1 MMKKIWNW
9 IKSPS
14 SDFALFIVFLLLLN
28 IVSYNSFFRLDL
40 TEPKSYSLSKPSK
53 QVVKNLQEPLTIRVF
68 FDKNLP
74 TPYNSVAQYV
84 EDLLAEYDGVANKNF
99 SVINMDLSKEES
111 LEMASD
117 YGLSQ
122 IQIQEIKNNEVGF
135 KQVYMGLVLSYGD
148 SIETLDSITSTEG
161 FEYKLTTKISKM
173 ISTAD
178 TLANLKQDEKINVTL
193 YFSPVLK
200 NMGISGCA
208 ELEEIVETTFKE
220 VNKQNKD
227 RLDYKVVNPSE
238 SETIEFVQKY
248 GIQAIQY
255 KSENQQKVAALGLV
269 VEYNDDFRVIP
280 VQIERSL
287 FGYVVSGL
295 ETIGESINES
305 LQSLMSNVQSI
316 GYVTGHGELS
326 LQDERQALNFN
337 KMVSAHY
344 QIEELNLVENDI
356 PMNMSCIVING
367 PKADFAE
374 EELYKID
381 QFIMRGG
388 NVMFF
393 VDSLVEQGG
402 SPYQAAEYVPNE
414 LNIDKLLNKYGVK
427 RNYDYVMDTNCYT
440 TSSPE
445 YGKVNLYWAPIMQ
458 KDSLAK
464 KSVITQNLGYL
475 IFLQNGSLD
484 ISGAENNSN
493 LKSTVLVKSSPE
505 SWAQSERIMLNPIFM
520 TPPEAG
526 NFAPQNLAVMIEGKF
541 DSAYTEKP
549 EFETSDESAEATEN
563 QTKDEN
569 QLTTENHLASAK
581 LPGKIFVTGSSY
593 VTTYQILDGQD
604 TSPISMFFLNVIDY
618 LNGNEEVCTMRT
630 KGLGINVLTIK
641 SPALAT
647 IAKYFNQFGLV
658 ILVAVA
664 GLIVVRSRAKRR
676 KQIRE
681 KYNPND
687 SRQVK

>member
-1 MMKKIWNW
+1 MKKFINW
-9 IKSPS
+9 LKSPS

-344 QIEELNLVENDI
+344 QIEELNLVEKDI

-427 RNYDYVMDTNCYT
+427 RNYDYVMDTNCYS

-658 ILVAVA
+658 ILVAAA

>member
-1 MMKKIWNW
+1 MKKFINW
-9 IKSPS
+9 LKSPS

-427 RNYDYVMDTNCYT
+427 RNYDYVMDTNCYS

-549 EFETSDESAEATEN
+549 EFESSDESAEATEN

>member
-1 MMKKIWNW
+1 MKKFINW
-9 IKSPS
+9 LKSPS

-111 LEMASD
+111 LAMASD

-178 TLANLKQDEKINVTL
+178 TLANLKQNEKINITL

-200 NMGISGCA
+200 NMGISGCN
-208 ELEEIVETTFKE
+208 ELEQIIETSFKE

-344 QIEELNLVENDI
+344 QIEELNLVEKDI

-381 QFIMRGG
+381 QFVMRGG
-388 NVMFF
+388 NIMFF

-440 TSSPE
+440 TSSSE
-445 YGKVNLYWAPIMQ
+445 YGKMNLYWAPIMQ
-458 KDSLAK
+458 KDQLAK

-526 NFAPQNLAVMIEGKF
+526 NFASQNLAVMIEGKF

-549 EFETSDESAEATEN
+549 KFETSDESAETTEN
-563 QTKDEN
+563 QTQDKN

-581 LPGKIFVTGSSY
+581 LPGKIFVTGSS
-593 VTTYQILDGQD
+593 
-604 TSPISMFFLNVIDY
+604 
-618 LNGNEEVCTMRT
+618 
-630 KGLGINVLTIK
+630 
-641 SPALAT
+641 
-647 IAKYFNQFGLV
+647 
-658 ILVAVA
+658 
-664 GLIVVRSRAKRR
+664 
-676 KQIRE
+676 
-681 KYNPND
+681 
-687 SRQVK
+687 

>member
-1 MMKKIWNW
+1 MKKFINW
-9 IKSPS
+9 LKSPS

-111 LEMASD
+111 LAMASD

-178 TLANLKQDEKINVTL
+178 TLANLKQNEKINITL

-200 NMGISGCA
+200 NMGISGCN

-344 QIEELNLVENDI
+344 QIEELNLVEKDI

-381 QFIMRGG
+381 QFVMRGG
-388 NVMFF
+388 NIMFF

-440 TSSPE
+440 TSSSE
-445 YGKVNLYWAPIMQ
+445 YGKMNLYWAPIMQ
-458 KDSLAK
+458 KDQLAK

-526 NFAPQNLAVMIEGKF
+526 NFASQNLAVMIEGKF

-549 EFETSDESAEATEN
+549 EFETSDESAETTEN
-563 QTKDEN
+563 QTQDEN

-641 SPALAT
+641 SPALAS

>member
-1 MMKKIWNW
+1 MKKFINW
-9 IKSPS
+9 LKSSS

-111 LEMASD
+111 LAMASD

-427 RNYDYVMDTNCYT
+427 RNYDYVMDTNCYS

-493 LKSTVLVKSSPE
+493 LKSTVLVKSSTE

-520 TPPEAG
+520 TPPEAS

>member
-1 MMKKIWNW
+1 MKKFINW
-9 IKSPS
+9 LKSPS

-111 LEMASD
+111 LAMASD

-200 NMGISGCA
+200 NMEISGCA

-427 RNYDYVMDTNCYT
+427 RNYDYVMDTNCYS

-549 EFETSDESAEATEN
+549 KFETSDESAEATEN
-563 QTKDEN
+563 QTKGEN

>member
-1 MMKKIWNW
+1 MKKFINW
-9 IKSPS
+9 LKSPS

-111 LEMASD
+111 LAMASD

-208 ELEEIVETTFKE
+208 ELEEIVETSFKE

-344 QIEELNLVENDI
+344 QIEELNLVEKDI

-381 QFIMRGG
+381 QFVMRGG
-388 NVMFF
+388 NIMFF

-440 TSSPE
+440 TSSSE
-445 YGKVNLYWAPIMQ
+445 YGKINLYWAPIMQ
-458 KDSLAK
+458 KDQLAK

-526 NFAPQNLAVMIEGKF
+526 NFVSQNLAVMIEGKF

-563 QTKDEN
+563 QTQDEN

-581 LPGKIFVTGSSY
+581 LPGKIFVIGSSY

>member
-1 MMKKIWNW
+1 MKKFINW
-9 IKSPS
+9 LKSPS

-111 LEMASD
+111 LAMASD

-344 QIEELNLVENDI
+344 QIEELNLVENGI

-427 RNYDYVMDTNCYT
+427 RNYDYVMDTNCYS

>member
-1 MMKKIWNW
+1 MKKFINW
-9 IKSPS
+9 LKSPS

-111 LEMASD
+111 LAMASD

-227 RLDYKVVNPSE
+227 RLDYKIVNPSE

-563 QTKDEN
+563 QTKGEN

>member
-1 MMKKIWNW
+1 MKKFINW
-9 IKSPS
+9 LKSPS

-475 IFLQNGSLD
+475 IFLQNCSLD

-647 IAKYFNQFGLV
+647 VAKYFNQFGLV

>member
-1 MMKKIWNW
+1 MKKFINW
-9 IKSPS
+9 LKSPS

-111 LEMASD
+111 LTMASD

-344 QIEELNLVENDI
+344 QIEELNLVESDI

-427 RNYDYVMDTNCYT
+427 RNYDYVMDTNCYS

-563 QTKDEN
+563 QTKGEN

>member
-1 MMKKIWNW
+1 MKKFINW
-9 IKSPS
+9 LKSPS

-111 LEMASD
+111 LAMASD

-200 NMGISGCA
+200 NMGISGCT

-344 QIEELNLVENDI
+344 QIEELNLVKNDI

-381 QFIMRGG
+381 QFVMRGG
-388 NVMFF
+388 NIMFF

-440 TSSPE
+440 TSSSE
-445 YGKVNLYWAPIMQ
+445 YGKMNLYWAPIMQ
-458 KDSLAK
+458 KDQLAK

-520 TPPEAG
+520 TPPETG

-549 EFETSDESAEATEN
+549 KFETSDESAEATEN

-569 QLTTENHLASAK
+569 QFTTENHLASAK

-618 LNGNEEVCTMRT
+618 LNGNEDVCTMRT

>member
-1 MMKKIWNW
+1 MKKFINW
-9 IKSPS
+9 LKSPS

-111 LEMASD
+111 LAMASD

-427 RNYDYVMDTNCYT
+427 RNYDYVMDTNCYS

-520 TPPEAG
+520 TPPEAS

-549 EFETSDESAEATEN
+549 EFETSNESAEATEN
-563 QTKDEN
+563 QTKGEN

>member
-1 MMKKIWNW
+1 MKKFINW
-9 IKSPS
+9 LKSPS

-111 LEMASD
+111 LAMASD

-255 KSENQQKVAALGLV
+255 KSENQQKVATLGLV

-563 QTKDEN
+563 QTKGEN

>member
-1 MMKKIWNW
+1 MKKFINW
-9 IKSPS
+9 LKSPS

-99 SVINMDLSKEES
+99 SVINMDLSKEDS

-520 TPPEAG
+520 TPPESG
-526 NFAPQNLAVMIEGKF
+526 NFAPQNLAIMIEGKF

>member
-1 MMKKIWNW
+1 MKKFINW
-9 IKSPS
+9 LKSPS

-111 LEMASD
+111 LAMASD

-178 TLANLKQDEKINVTL
+178 TLANLKQNEKINITL

-200 NMGISGCA
+200 NMGISGCN
-208 ELEEIVETTFKE
+208 ELEQIVETSFKE

-227 RLDYKVVNPSE
+227 RLDYKVINPSE

-344 QIEELNLVENDI
+344 QIEELNLVEKDI

-381 QFIMRGG
+381 QFVMRGG

-440 TSSPE
+440 TSSSE
-445 YGKVNLYWAPIMQ
+445 YGKMNLYWAPIMQ
-458 KDSLAK
+458 KNQLAK

-526 NFAPQNLAVMIEGKF
+526 NFASQNLAVMIEGKF

-549 EFETSDESAEATEN
+549 KFETSDESAETTEN
-563 QTKDEN
+563 QTQDEN

-630 KGLGINVLTIK
+630 KGLGINVLNIK
-641 SPALAT
+641 SPALVT

>member
-1 MMKKIWNW
+1 MKKFINW
-9 IKSPS
+9 LKSPS

-111 LEMASD
+111 LAMASD

-238 SETIEFVQKY
+238 SETIEFVQKF

-427 RNYDYVMDTNCYT
+427 RNYDYVMDTNCYS

-458 KDSLAK
+458 KDSLVK

>member
-1 MMKKIWNW
+1 MKKFINW
-9 IKSPS
+9 LKSPS

-111 LEMASD
+111 LAMASD

-178 TLANLKQDEKINVTL
+178 TLANLKQNEKINITL

-200 NMGISGCA
+200 NMGISGCN
-208 ELEEIVETTFKE
+208 ELEQIVETSFKE

-344 QIEELNLVENDI
+344 QIEELNLVEKDI

-381 QFIMRGG
+381 QFVMRGG

-440 TSSPE
+440 TSSSE
-445 YGKVNLYWAPIMQ
+445 YGKMNLYWAPIMQ
-458 KDSLAK
+458 KDQLAK

-520 TPPEAG
+520 TPPEGG
-526 NFAPQNLAVMIEGKF
+526 NFASQNLAVMIEGKF

-549 EFETSDESAEATEN
+549 KFETSDESAEATEN
-563 QTKDEN
+563 QTQDEN

-618 LNGNEEVCTMRT
+618 LNGNEDVCTMRT
-630 KGLGINVLTIK
+630 KGLEINVLNIK

>member
-1 MMKKIWNW
+1 MKKFINW
-9 IKSPS
+9 LKSPS

-111 LEMASD
+111 LAMASD

-193 YFSPVLK
+193 YFCPVLK

-427 RNYDYVMDTNCYT
+427 RNYDYVMDTNCYS

-520 TPPEAG
+520 TPPEAS

-563 QTKDEN
+563 QAKGEN

>member
-1 MMKKIWNW
+1 MKKFINW
-9 IKSPS
+9 LKSPS

-111 LEMASD
+111 LAMASD

-464 KSVITQNLGYL
+464 NSVITQNLGYL

-520 TPPEAG
+520 TPPEAS

-549 EFETSDESAEATEN
+549 KFETSDESAEAAEN
-563 QTKDEN
+563 QTKGEN

-641 SPALAT
+641 SPALTT

>member
-1 MMKKIWNW
+1 MKKFINW
-9 IKSPS
+9 LKSPS

-111 LEMASD
+111 LAMASD

-178 TLANLKQDEKINVTL
+178 TLANLKQNEKINITL

-344 QIEELNLVENDI
+344 QIEELNLVEKDI

-381 QFIMRGG
+381 QFVMRGG

-427 RNYDYVMDTNCYT
+427 RNYDYVMDTNCYS
-440 TSSPE
+440 TSSSE
-445 YGKVNLYWAPIMQ
+445 YGKMNLYWAPIMQ
-458 KDSLAK
+458 KDQLAK

-526 NFAPQNLAVMIEGKF
+526 NFASQNLAVMIEGKF

-549 EFETSDESAEATEN
+549 KFETSDESAETTEN
-563 QTKDEN
+563 QTQDKN

>member
-1 MMKKIWNW
+1 MKKFINW
-9 IKSPS
+9 LKSPS

-111 LEMASD
+111 LAMASD

-148 SIETLDSITSTEG
+148 SIETLDSIISTEG

-178 TLANLKQDEKINVTL
+178 TLANLKQNEKINITL

-200 NMGISGCA
+200 NMGISGCN
-208 ELEEIVETTFKE
+208 ELEQIVETSFKE

-344 QIEELNLVENDI
+344 QIEELNLVEKDI

-381 QFIMRGG
+381 QFVMRGG

-427 RNYDYVMDTNCYT
+427 RNYDYVMDTNCYS
-440 TSSPE
+440 TSSSE
-445 YGKVNLYWAPIMQ
+445 YGKMNLYWAPIMQ
-458 KDSLAK
+458 KDQLAK

-526 NFAPQNLAVMIEGKF
+526 NFASQNLAVMIEGKF

-549 EFETSDESAEATEN
+549 KFETSDESAETTEN
-563 QTKDEN
+563 QTQDEN

-664 GLIVVRSRAKRR
+664 GLIVVRSRVKRR

>member
-1 MMKKIWNW
+1 MKKFINW
-9 IKSPS
+9 LKSPS

-344 QIEELNLVENDI
+344 QIEELNLVEKDI

-427 RNYDYVMDTNCYT
+427 RNYDYVMDTNCYS

>member
-1 MMKKIWNW
+1 MKKFINW
-9 IKSPS
+9 LKSPS

-111 LEMASD
+111 LAMASD

-549 EFETSDESAEATEN
+549 EFETSDESAEATES

-664 GLIVVRSRAKRR
+664 GLIVVRTRAKRR

>member
-1 MMKKIWNW
+1 
-9 IKSPS
+9 
-14 SDFALFIVFLLLLN
+14 
-28 IVSYNSFFRLDL
+28 
-40 TEPKSYSLSKPSK
+40 
-53 QVVKNLQEPLTIRVF
+53 
-68 FDKNLP
+68 
-74 TPYNSVAQYV
+74 
-84 EDLLAEYDGVANKNF
+84 
-99 SVINMDLSKEES
+99 
-111 LEMASD
+111 
-117 YGLSQ
+117 
-122 IQIQEIKNNEVGF
+122 
-135 KQVYMGLVLSYGD
+135 
-148 SIETLDSITSTEG
+148 
-161 FEYKLTTKISKM
+161 M

-178 TLANLKQDEKINVTL
+178 TLANLKQNEKINITL

-344 QIEELNLVENDI
+344 QIEELNLVEKDI

-381 QFIMRGG
+381 QFVMRGG

-440 TSSPE
+440 TSSSE
-445 YGKVNLYWAPIMQ
+445 YGKMNLYWAPIMQ
-458 KDSLAK
+458 KDQLAK

-526 NFAPQNLAVMIEGKF
+526 NFASQNLAVMIEGKF

-549 EFETSDESAEATEN
+549 KFETSNESAETTEN
-563 QTKDEN
+563 QTQDEN

-581 LPGKIFVTGSSY
+581 LPGKIFVIGSSY

>member
-1 MMKKIWNW
+1 MKKFINW
-9 IKSPS
+9 LKSPS

-111 LEMASD
+111 LAMASD

-135 KQVYMGLVLSYGD
+135 KQVYMGLVFSYGD

>member
-1 MMKKIWNW
+1 MKKFINW
-9 IKSPS
+9 LKSPS

-111 LEMASD
+111 LTMASD

-427 RNYDYVMDTNCYT
+427 RNYDYVMDTNCYS

-520 TPPEAG
+520 TPPEAS

-563 QTKDEN
+563 QAKGEN

>member
-1 MMKKIWNW
+1 MKKFINW
-9 IKSPS
+9 LKSPS

-111 LEMASD
+111 LAMASD

-178 TLANLKQDEKINVTL
+178 TLANLKQNEKINITL

-200 NMGISGCA
+200 NMGISGCN
-208 ELEEIVETTFKE
+208 ELEQIVETSFKE

-344 QIEELNLVENDI
+344 QIEELNLVEKDI

-381 QFIMRGG
+381 QFVMRGG

-427 RNYDYVMDTNCYT
+427 RNYDYVMDTNCYS
-440 TSSPE
+440 TSSSE
-445 YGKVNLYWAPIMQ
+445 YGKMNLYWAPIMQ
-458 KDSLAK
+458 KDQLAK

-526 NFAPQNLAVMIEGKF
+526 NFASQNLAVMIEGKF

-549 EFETSDESAEATEN
+549 KFETSDESAETTEN
-563 QTKDEN
+563 QTQDKN

>member
-1 MMKKIWNW
+1 MKKFINW
-9 IKSPS
+9 LKSPS

-111 LEMASD
+111 LAMASD

-227 RLDYKVVNPSE
+227 RLDYKIVNPSE

-344 QIEELNLVENDI
+344 QIEELNLVEKDI

-381 QFIMRGG
+381 QFVMRGG

-440 TSSPE
+440 TSSSE
-445 YGKVNLYWAPIMQ
+445 YGKMNLYWAPIMQ
-458 KDSLAK
+458 KDQLAK

-526 NFAPQNLAVMIEGKF
+526 NFASQNLAVMIEGKF

-549 EFETSDESAEATEN
+549 KFETSDESAETTEN
-563 QTKDEN
+563 QTQDEN